1 MIRILLLVGATL
13 LSTTSLAETN
23 HYGETNPESDA
34 MPSDFRG
41 IGMLPVFNATVDPE
55 ATVRDYPLGVIS
67 RRVAAIR
74 HGSPHKIVTLANG
87 KEGWVYEIPHQG
99 TQKHLTPSSSPHAN
113 AQAVSADE
121 AVHTYTLMF
130 DNSVV
135 IDVIYKDDGPG
146 TGVTATEM
154 QARKVK
160 PMDEPPAFSWTPP

>member
-1 MIRILLLVGATL
+1 MIRILLLIGSTL
-13 LSTTSLAETN
+13 LSTTILAETN

-34 MPSDFRG
+34 KPSDFRG

-74 HGSPHKIVTLANG
+74 HGTPQKIVTLANG
-87 KEGWVYEIPHQG
+87 KEGWVYEIPHQR
-99 TQKHLTPSSSPHAN
+99 TQKHLTPSSSFHAN
-113 AQAVSADE
+113 AQMVSAD
-121 AVHTYTLMF
+121 ASMHTYTLMF